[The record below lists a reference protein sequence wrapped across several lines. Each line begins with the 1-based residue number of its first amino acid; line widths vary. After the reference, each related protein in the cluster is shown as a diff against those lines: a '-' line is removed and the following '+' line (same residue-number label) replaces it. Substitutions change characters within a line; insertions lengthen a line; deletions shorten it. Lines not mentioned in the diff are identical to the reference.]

1 VRDLLERIHARARRS
16 RGLGLAVVNLR
27 LLVGFAFV
35 PAGLK
40 KVLGQPFTD
49 PGNSGR
55 FHDFLH
61 AFHATGG
68 FYRFVG
74 VMQLVVAVLLVT
86 QRGARWGAWLAL
98 PIITAI
104 MVFCWSTGV
113 VPTAIV
119 ATLLFSGVGGLC
131 AWDARPGPHEVDER
145 VWQVCGVA
153 VLALYLAACGLTG
166 EVYRPRGAEW
176 HRPAYYTLVAMP
188 FLPVIALVADRRRRR
203 RSDGATS
210 TLIRGKSQLPR

>member
-1 VRDLLERIHARARRS
+1 MIDIACSVGDPLVVRTRLERIHARARGARW
-16 RGLGLAVVNLR
+16 LGLVVANLR

-49 PGNSGR
+49 PDKTGP
-55 FHDFLH
+55 FHDLLH

-74 VMQLVVAVLLVT
+74 VLQLVVAVLLMT
-86 QRGARWGAWLAL
+86 QRWARFGAWLAL

-104 MVFCWSTGV
+104 MVFCWSTNV

-119 ATLLFSGVGGLC
+119 ATLMFAGVVGLA
-131 AWDARPGPHEVDER
+131 AWDARPGPALVDER
-145 VWQVCGVA
+145 VWQACGA
-153 VLALYLAACGLTG
+153 AILFLYLAACAITG
-166 EVYRPRGAEW
+166 EIYRPRGGAEW
-176 HRPAYYTLVAMP
+176 DRPVFYVLVVMP
-188 FLPVIALVADRRRRR
+188 LLPVAALLVERR
-203 RSDGATS
+203 
-210 TLIRGKSQLPR
+210 TLAR

>member
-1 VRDLLERIHARARRS
+1 MHDRLIRLHARARDARW
-16 RGLGLAVVNLR
+16 LNLAVVNLR

-49 PGNSGR
+49 PHLTGP

-61 AFHATGG
+61 AFHATGA

-74 VMQLVVAVLLVT
+74 VMQLVAALLLMS
-86 QRGARWGAWLAL
+86 QRWARWGAWLAL

-119 ATLLFSGVGGLC
+119 ATLLFGGVVALA
-131 AWDARPGPHEVDER
+131 AWDARPGPTRVDVE
-145 VWQVCGVA
+145 VWQACGVA
-153 VLALYLAACGLTG
+153 ILLLYLGACALTG
-166 EVYRPRGAEW
+166 EVYRPRGPDWGA
-176 HRPAYYTLVAMP
+176 PAYYSLVVMP
-188 FLPVIALVADRRRRR
+188 FLPLAAWLVDRRRWRAR
-203 RSDGATS
+203 
-210 TLIRGKSQLPR
+210 

>member
-1 VRDLLERIHARARRS
+1 MHDALTRLHARARDA
-16 RGLGLAVVNLR
+16 RGLNLAVVNLR

-49 PGNSGR
+49 PGRTGT
-55 FHDFLH
+55 FHEFLH

-74 VMQLVVAVLLVT
+74 VLQLLAAVLLLT
-86 QRGARWGAWLAL
+86 QRHARWGALLAL

-104 MVFCWSTGV
+104 MVFCWSTHV

-119 ATLLFSGVGGLC
+119 ATLIFLGVVALA
-131 AWDARPGPHEVDER
+131 AWDVRPGPTR
-145 VWQVCGVA
+145 VVLGVWEVCGVA
-153 VLALYLAACGLTG
+153 ILALYLAACALTG

-176 HRPAYYTLVAMP
+176 RSPAYYTLVVMP
-188 FLPVIALVADRRRRR
+188 LLPLGAWWIERRRWRTRSLRR
-203 RSDGATS
+203 AGAGS
-210 TLIRGKSQLPR
+210 PPPAP

>member
-1 VRDLLERIHARARRS
+1 VRDQLVRLHARARAARW
-16 RGLGLAVVNLR
+16 LNLAVVNLR

-49 PGNSGR
+49 PGNSGP

-61 AFHATGG
+61 AFHATGA

-74 VMQLVVAVLLVT
+74 VLQLTAALLLMT
-86 QRGARWGAWLAL
+86 QRWARLGTWIAL

-104 MVFCWSTGV
+104 MVFCWSTNV

-119 ATLLFSGVGGLC
+119 ATLLFAGVVSLA
-131 AWDARPGPHEVDER
+131 AWDARPGPPRVVLE

-153 VLALYLAACGLTG
+153 IVALYLGACALTG
-166 EVYRPRGAEW
+166 QVYRPRGAAWDE
-176 HRPAYYTLVAMP
+176 PAYYALVAMP
-188 FLPVIALVADRRRRR
+188 FLPITAWLVERRRWRDRRPPAPGGGVTMR
-203 RSDGATS
+203 A
-210 TLIRGKSQLPR
+210 